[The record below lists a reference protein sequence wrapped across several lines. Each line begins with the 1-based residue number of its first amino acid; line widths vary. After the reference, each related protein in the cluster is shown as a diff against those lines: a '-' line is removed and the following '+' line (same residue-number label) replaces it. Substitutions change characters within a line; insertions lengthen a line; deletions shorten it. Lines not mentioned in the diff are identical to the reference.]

1 MTFRH
6 LFSWKSVYYEAILP
20 ALRVLGPK
28 RADALLGMLG
38 RLIASVSPKRRRE
51 LRESLY
57 RARLA
62 LGGVWDHDQTL
73 AELEANIPRFLGRD
87 CLWDGKSPK
96 AYDACFEVDGAENV
110 EAAKAMGRGMIVV
123 GCHLGSHFSIP
134 HWFYRN
140 RERFPMRMLV
150 QRPQH
155 ASKFFLS
162 QFEIPGQEHP
172 QTGFFVNRQLSPE
185 EASRRIFRTRAALRD
200 GLAIYLMGDV
210 PWEGTNTRTGSLLG
224 FEQSFQSLW
233 VDFAVLFKAPV
244 VIAFSIYL
252 PDGRTRVTF
261 KPPMMIR
268 KGEEDQAVRDYLRAL
283 DSEIA
288 AHPANAVAHLL
299 WPCYGPN
306 PTSRKR
312 KSRHR
317 PASATAPL
325 ANSSR
330 LSA

>member
-6 LFSWKSVYYEAILP
+6 LFSWKSVFYELLLP
-20 ALRVLGPK
+20 SLRLLGPRRGDAVLGI
-28 RADALLGMLG
+28 LG
-38 RLIASVSPKRRRE
+38 RAIATGWPNRRRQLFQSLE
-51 LRESLY
+51 GAREALQGDWNSDKV
-57 RARLA
+57 LA
-62 LGGVWDHDQTL
+62 QF
-73 AELEANIPRFLGRD
+73 EANIPRFLGRD
-87 CLWDGKSPK
+87 CLWDGDSDYVYR
-96 AYDACFEVDGAENV
+96 ASFEVEGAENV
-110 EAAKAMGRGMIVV
+110 EAAKAMGRGVIVV

-172 QTGFFVNRQLSPE
+172 QSGFFVNRRLSPE

-210 PWEGTNTRTGSLLG
+210 PWEGTNTRVGSLLG
-224 FEQSFQSLW
+224 HEQTFQSLW
-233 VDFAVLFKAPV
+233 TDFAVLFRAPV

-252 PDGRTRVTF
+252 PGGRTRVVF
-261 KPPMMIR
+261 KPPMMLR
-268 KGEEDQAVRDYLRAL
+268 KGEEDQAVREYLKSL
-283 DSEIA
+283 DAEIA

-299 WPCYGPN
+299 WPCYGSKV
-306 PTSRKR
+306 TSPKR
-312 KSRHR
+312 KSRREPLPR
-317 PASATAPL
+317 PRTESAGI
-325 ANSSR
+325 
-330 LSA
+330 SA

>member
-6 LFSWKSVYYEAILP
+6 LFGWKSFFYELMLP
-20 ALRVLGPK
+20 SLRRLGPRRGDAVLGT
-28 RADALLGMLG
+28 LG
-38 RLIASVSPKRRRE
+38 RAIATLWPSRRRE
-51 LRESLY
+51 LTNALG
-57 RARLA
+57 RAKKA
-62 LGGVWDHDQTL
+62 LGGSWNSAETR

-87 CLWDGKSPK
+87 CLWDGKADD
-96 AYDACFEVDGAENV
+96 AYESCFEVEGVEHV
-110 EAAKAMGRGMIVV
+110 EAAKAMGRGVIVV

-140 RERFPMRMLV
+140 AERFPMRMLV

-172 QTGFFVNRQLSPE
+172 QSSFFVNRQLSPE

-233 VDFAVLFKAPV
+233 ADFAVLFRAPV
-244 VIAFSIYL
+244 VMAFSIYL
-252 PDGRTRVTF
+252 PGGRTRVVF
-261 KPPMMIR
+261 KPLLIVR
-268 KGEEDQAVRDYLRAL
+268 KGQEDQVVRDYLKSL
-283 DSEIA
+283 DDEIA

-299 WPCYGPN
+299 WPCYGTNPRSKTRKGSRR
-306 PTSRKR
+306 PTSRPLSKTR
-312 KSRHR
+312 LV
-317 PASATAPL
+317 SA
-325 ANSSR
+325 
-330 LSA
+330 